1 MLSQMSFAILI
12 CHLRRIRTM
21 IRMAIAL
28 LTLGISV
35 ATATTAIAQDWW
47 AGCNPKRHG
56 VGV

>member
-1 MLSQMSFAILI
+1 
-12 CHLRRIRTM
+12 M